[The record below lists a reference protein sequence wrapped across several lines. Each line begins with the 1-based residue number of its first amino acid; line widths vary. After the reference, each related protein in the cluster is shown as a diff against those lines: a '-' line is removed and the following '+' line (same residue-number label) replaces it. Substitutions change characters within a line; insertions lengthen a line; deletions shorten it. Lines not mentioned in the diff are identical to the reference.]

1 MFKSVL
7 PLYTETGS
15 RKAFV
20 FSSSVASI
28 CCPTNRATLI
38 FIFVVYCLAQITRSI
53 VLAQQEVR
61 QMHDLDSID
70 IARSQFIHRYH
81 IFGVVVFDLQ

>member
-1 MFKSVL
+1 M
-7 PLYTETGS
+7 
-15 RKAFV
+15 
-20 FSSSVASI
+20 
-28 CCPTNRATLI
+28 I

-81 IFGVVVFDLQ
+81 IFGVVVFDLK